1 MPIEQFMRLVQ
12 LLGNSLWVRHYLA
25 AYPDQMVVEIAN
37 IGGEQLDQVRTDL
50 SQYGFQ
56 ELPATSMAGIALH
69 RFAVNRTS
77 DSGSPKKTVE
87 AVDEAAEMRAR
98 MEPVEDY
105 RATVAMLL
113 QHAKRAK
120 HVSHEEVLEI
130 AAMSADELRRRAV
143 VARDW
148 HRLFS
153 MCLDGLPLLQAL
165 GAPPD
170 GCWFP
175 RDIRR
180 VVEMLIAQGAENR
193 TRLEK
198 T

>member
-25 AYPDQMVVEIAN
+25 AYPNQMVVEIAN
-37 IGGEQLDQVRTDL
+37 IGGEQLDQVRSDL
-50 SQYGFQ
+50 SQCGFQ

-69 RFAVNRTS
+69 RFAVSRTS
-77 DSGSPKKTVE
+77 DSGSPKRMVE
-87 AVDEAAEMRAR
+87 AADETAEMRAR
-98 MEPVEDY
+98 MQPVEDY

-153 MCLDGLPLLQAL
+153 MCLDGLPQLQAL

-180 VVEMLIAQGAENR
+180 VVEMLMAQGAENR
-193 TRLEK
+193 IRLEK

>member
-77 DSGSPKKTVE
+77 DSGNPNKSVA
-87 AVDEAAEMRAR
+87 AVDGSVEMREG
-98 MEPVEDY
+98 MDPVEDY

-153 MCLDGLPLLQAL
+153 MCLDGLPPLQAL

-180 VVEMLIAQGAENR
+180 VVEMLMAQGAENR